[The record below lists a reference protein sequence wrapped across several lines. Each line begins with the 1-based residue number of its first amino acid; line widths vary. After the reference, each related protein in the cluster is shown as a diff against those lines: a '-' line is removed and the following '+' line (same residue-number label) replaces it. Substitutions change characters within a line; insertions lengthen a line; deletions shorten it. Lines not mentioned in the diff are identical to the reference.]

1 MQVFSDF
8 ECPFCKRVEETVSQ
22 VAKTYGDKIKIVWRH
37 KPLPMH
43 KNAPLASEAS
53 QEIWKQKGNE
63 GFWKYHGILFEKQG
77 TPDALV
83 RTSLEKYAE
92 EMGGIDLG
100 KFKKALD
107 SNTHKAFV
115 DSESKV
121 ADDAGI
127 SGTPAF
133 VINGYFISG
142 AQPFP
147 KFKKII
153 DKALKEGGE
162 KPADKKD
169 EKKDEKAA
177 DKKPLKPVM
186 APKPA
191 GKPADDYQ

>member
-1 MQVFSDF
+1 M
-8 ECPFCKRVEETVSQ
+8 KN
-22 VAKTYGDKIKIVWRH
+22 YGDKVKFVWRH

-43 KNAPLASEAS
+43 PDAPLASEAT
-53 QEIWKQKGNE
+53 EEALKQKGNE
-63 GFWKYHGILFEKQG
+63 GFWKMHDKLFANQAEKDG
-77 TPDALV
+77 LKREA
-83 RTSLEKYAE
+83 LEKYAQE
-92 EMGGIDLG
+92 QGLDMA
-100 KFKKALD
+100 KFKAALD
-107 SNTHKAFV
+107 NHTHKAKV
-115 DSESKV
+115 D
-121 ADDAGI
+121 ADDKAGIDAGI

-162 KPADKKD
+162 KAADKKD

>member
-1 MQVFSDF
+1 M
-8 ECPFCKRVEETVSQ
+8 
-22 VAKTYGDKIKIVWRH
+22 
-37 KPLPMH
+37 
-43 KNAPLASEAS
+43 
-53 QEIWKQKGNE
+53 
-63 GFWKYHGILFEKQG
+63 
-77 TPDALV
+77 
-83 RTSLEKYAE
+83 
-92 EMGGIDLG
+92 G

-107 SNTHKAFV
+107 TNSNKAFV